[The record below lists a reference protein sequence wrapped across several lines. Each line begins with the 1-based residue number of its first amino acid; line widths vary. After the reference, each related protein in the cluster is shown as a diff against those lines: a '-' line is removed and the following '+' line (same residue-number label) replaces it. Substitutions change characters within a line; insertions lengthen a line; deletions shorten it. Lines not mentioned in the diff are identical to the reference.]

1 MRIET
6 NSVEAS
12 SVATSAEPLAS
23 LATLQGSAQ
32 HSASLYVIFISA
44 IAALGGFL
52 FGFDS
57 GVINGTVTALS
68 QAFQSDSVATGFNV
82 ASVLLGCAVGALVA
96 GPLADRYGRKPVM
109 IITALVFAISAW
121 GSGDA
126 QSATAFILYRVF
138 GGLGIG
144 AASVLAPAYI
154 AEVAPAHLRGRLATL
169 QQLAIVLGLFVAFV
183 SNYLIASVAG
193 SAQSLFWF
201 DIPAWRWM
209 FWIEL
214 VPSVL
219 FFIGVFFIPESP
231 RFLVGK
237 GDIKRAQ
244 QVFARI
250 NGADVKQ
257 ISSAHAEF
265 ASQQIAEVQ
274 QSLSGQP
281 KHGFR
286 DLWVAGSRAGSRK
299 LQPIVWIGIALSVFQ
314 QFVGINVVFYYG
326 AELWQAAGFAES
338 ESLFINVL
346 AGTTNIV
353 STFIAIA
360 LIDKIG
366 RKPLLMIGSIGM
378 AISLGILTLI
388 FANAGFADSGKLA
401 LTAQMGTLALVM
413 ANLFVV
419 FFGISWGPVVW
430 VLLGEIFNNRIRG
443 AALALAASAQWLA
456 NFAISMSFP
465 VLLSSVGLA
474 GAYGFY
480 TASAVISIIFVWRY
494 VKETRGKT
502 LEVM

>member
-1 MRIET
+1 MT
-6 NSVEAS
+6 TTSDQAVLPGKQSPTTTAS
-12 SVATSAEPLAS
+12 SI
-23 LATLQGSAQ
+23 
-32 HSASLYVIFISA
+32 YVFFISA

-68 QAFQSDSVATGFNV
+68 QTFESDSVATGFNV
-82 ASVLLGCAVGALVA
+82 ASVLLGCAAGALIA
-96 GPLADRYGRKPVM
+96 GPLADQYGRKPVM
-109 IITALVFAISAW
+109 MITALVFAISAW

-169 QQLAIVLGLFVAFV
+169 QQLAIVLGLFAAFV

-193 SAQSLFWF
+193 GAQALFWLE
-201 DIPAWRWM
+201 IPAWRWM
-209 FWIEL
+209 FWVEL
-214 VPSVL
+214 VPALL

-231 RFLVGK
+231 RYLVAK
-237 GDIKRAQ
+237 GQSEGAQ
-244 QVFARI
+244 AVFARI
-250 NGADVKQ
+250 SGAGAGVLNTAQQQAAVSQ
-257 ISSAHAEF
+257 I
-265 ASQQIAEVQ
+265 QEVA
-274 QSLSGQP
+274 QSLTGEASRGL
-281 KHGFR
+281 R
-286 DLWVAGSRAGSRK
+286 DLFISGTGKLHPVLWV
-299 LQPIVWIGIALSVFQ
+299 GIALSVFQ

-366 RKPLLMIGSIGM
+366 RKPLLLIGSVGM
-378 AISLGILTLI
+378 ALTLGALTLI
-388 FANAGFADSGKLA
+388 FANAGFAANGKLA
-401 LTAQMGTLALVM
+401 LSADMGTLALWM
-413 ANLFVV
+413 ANFFVV

-443 AALALAASAQWLA
+443 AALAVAASAQWLA
-456 NFAISMSFP
+456 NFAISMTFP
-465 VLLSSVGLA
+465 MLLSSVGLA

-480 TASAVISIIFVWRY
+480 TLSAFISIFFVWRF
-494 VKETRGKT
+494 VTETRGKK
-502 LEVM
+502 LESM